1 MKFPGFVGPS
11 YTSQS
16 RVADAERTVNFYPER
31 LESPG
36 AKARYALYPT
46 PGVTTFATANE
57 APVRGLFVHE
67 GRCFTVIGYR
77 LYEVGSDGTLTHRG
91 DVQIDPNPVTFAT
104 NGDGGNQL
112 LVTSGDRAYA
122 LDLGSNALTEEL
134 ASGAAFGGF
143 LDGFF
148 LALDAAT
155 STLQISNLLDGT
167 TWSASQIAQRTAGSD
182 RWVSMIVA
190 HREIWLFGSLTT
202 EVWYNAGTAPFP
214 FAPIPG
220 AFLQHGILAP
230 HSVAQ
235 LGSPVWLGQSK
246 DGPGMVYQADGYAAR
261 RISDHALEFAIA
273 SYETVTDAIGWTY
286 QEQGHSFYVLSFP
299 TAQATWVYD
308 AATQLWHERGYW
320 DTNTATYAAWRP
332 QYHAYA
338 FGKHLVG
345 DRSTGTIYEASVTK
359 GSDVDGAAVRRM
371 RRTPHVVNEQ
381 VQVFYKEFEIDMET
395 GLGLA
400 TGQGVDPQVMLRI
413 SRDGG
418 RTYGPERQASAGR
431 QGQYRQR
438 VVWTRI
444 GAARD
449 AVFEVTVS
457 DPIVGWRLVDAYL
470 TLEMGTH

>member
-1 MKFPGFVGPS
+1 VRYQAFVGPS

-16 RVADAERTVNFYPER
+16 RVADAERLVNLYPER
-31 LESPG
+31 MESPG
-36 AKARYALYPT
+36 AKAQYVLYPT
-46 PGVTTFATANE
+46 PGVTTFATATE
-57 APVRGLFVHE
+57 APGRGLFAHE
-67 GRCFTVIGYR
+67 GRCFAVTGYR
-77 LYEVGSDGTLTHRG
+77 LYEPSSAGVLTNRG
-91 DVQIDPNPVTFAT
+91 DVQLDTNPVTWAT

-112 LVTSGDRAYA
+112 LVTSGDHAYV
-122 LDLGSNALTEEL
+122 LDLSSHVLTEVL
-134 ASGAAFGGF
+134 ATGAAFGGF

-155 STLQISNLLDGT
+155 STLQISNLLDGL
-167 TWSASQIAQRTAGSD
+167 TWSPSQIAQRTAGSD
-182 RWVSMIVA
+182 RWVSMVVA

-261 RISDHALEFAIA
+261 RISNHALEYAL
-273 SYETVTDAIGWTY
+273 STYETLADAVGWTY
-286 QEQGHSFYVLSFP
+286 QEQGHSFYVLTFP
-299 TAQATWVYD
+299 AAGATWVYD
-308 AATQLWHERGYW
+308 ASTQLWHERGKW
-320 DTNTATYAAWRP
+320 NTDTATYDAWRP
-332 QYHAYA
+332 QYHAYV
-338 FGKHLVG
+338 FGKHLVA
-345 DRSTGTIYEASVTK
+345 DRATGTIHEASVTM
-359 GSDVDGAAVRRM
+359 GSDVDGAAIRRVRRA
-371 RRTPHVVNEQ
+371 PHLTQEQ
-381 VQVFYKEFEIDMET
+381 RQVIYKEFEIDLET

-400 TGQGVDPQVMLRI
+400 TGQGSDPQVMLRV

-418 RTYGPERQASAGR
+418 RTFGPERQASAGR

-438 VVWTRI
+438 VSWTRL

-449 AVFEVTVS
+449 AVFEVSVS
-457 DPIVGWRLVDAYL
+457 DPTPWRIVDAYL